1 MCPRSGESCK
11 YHYTVSGWLVKTGI
25 MSLSYGTGG
34 FGTRSTRSMEKMS
47 RSELE
52 QMRALVFP
60 GILEVR
66 VT

>member
-1 MCPRSGESCK
+1 MYIPLQISR
-11 YHYTVSGWLVKTGI
+11 WLVKTGI
-25 MSLSYGTGG
+25 MSLSYGIGG
-34 FGTRSTRSMEKMS
+34 FGTRSTRSMEKIS